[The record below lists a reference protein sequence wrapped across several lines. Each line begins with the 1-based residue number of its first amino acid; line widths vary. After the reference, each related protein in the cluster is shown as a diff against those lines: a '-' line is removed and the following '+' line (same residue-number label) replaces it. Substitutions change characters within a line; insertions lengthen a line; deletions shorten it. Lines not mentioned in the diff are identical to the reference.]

1 MVQAIENWTSIAG
14 RIRAVADNSPLDGY
28 TRVAVEVEHA
38 APVADFKSLVK
49 ASAGEIVEILVPTDT
64 AANMTSGQRITTRV
78 RRAARGIFAHPD
90 ETKLD

>member
-14 RIRAVADNSPLDGY
+14 RVRAVTDDSLLDGY
-28 TRVAVEVEHA
+28 KRVAVEVEDV
-38 APVADFKSLVK
+38 APVAHFRSLVK
-49 ASAGEIVEILVPTDT
+49 ATAGEIVDILVPAET
-64 AANMTSGQRITTRV
+64 AGNLTSGQHITARV